1 MGTQDLYSTLETTQ
15 TCKLHVWDVK
25 TVLYVQFQS
34 RGVRMLPLV
43 REVQEKTDYIWF
55 IVKFFLS
62 PPQICTVEAEK
73 SLCFIVLNMMVVVWC
88 LWFIVRRT
96 VFFLFHSSFSPPRS
110 VKPPPAAALAA
121 VTDWRLSDFLKVGRN
136 YLFNLL
142 CQISPSACGSNW
154 YHSCHFIPLWHATWS
169 HPVMH

>member
-1 MGTQDLYSTLETTQ
+1 
-15 TCKLHVWDVK
+15 
-25 TVLYVQFQS
+25 
-34 RGVRMLPLV
+34 MLPFV
-43 REVQEKTDYIWF
+43 REVQEKDRLHLVYCYVCLQRSLFLVVWECLLWIGRFRKRIDYIWF

-73 SLCFIVLNMMVVVWC
+73 SLCFIVLNMMEVVCC
-88 LWFIVRRT
+88 LWFSVRRT
-96 VFFLFHSSFSPPRS
+96 VFFLFHSSFSLPRS
-110 VKPPPAAALAA
+110 VKPLPAAALAA